1 MKDERTRAIVTMLI
15 ILAALLA
22 MSLLWG
28 CLPDR
33 YQPKGEQDNSEKP
46 TMNYRK
52 VVTGMAFETIGQV
65 EAYDPDGDM
74 LIYEVTSQDIPG
86 MFGITADGFLMF
98 ANPELIQ
105 QGIFK
110 VTVKA
115 TEAETVE
122 KYSDSGVM
130 TIQVT
135 TDGMPT
141 GCDTIIMQLDSV
153 WIPGYWKVD
162 TTLIQLIPSCWDT
175 IYLNENKV

>member
-1 MKDERTRAIVTMLI
+1 MKNERERAIVTMLI

-22 MSLLWG
+22 IALLWG

-33 YQPKGEQDNSEKP
+33 YQPKGEEDNSDKP
-46 TMNYRK
+46 KMNYRR
-52 VVTGMAFETIGQV
+52 VVTGMSFETIGQV
-65 EAYDPDGDM
+65 QAYDPDGDL
-74 LIYEVTSQDIPG
+74 LIYEVTSQDVPG

-105 QGIFK
+105 EGIFN

-115 TEAETVE
+115 TESETVE
-122 KYSDSGVM
+122 KYSDSGIA
-130 TIQVT
+130 TIEVVVG
-135 TDGMPT
+135 DMPP

-162 TTLIQLIPSCWDT
+162 TTLIQLVPSCWDT